1 MLVPVLV
8 GAVRRGEVGKALL
21 SYPAFFVLRLLNSA
35 VMFKAI
41 VLELLLGR
49 SFSTYEKGH

>member
-1 MLVPVLV
+1 MPVLV